1 MKKKILSLLVIIMA
15 IFTMPGAVLADSQA
29 VAETGLK
36 EAAAEEI
43 STFESVD
50 TYSEQVSNLESID
63 LSNYFESADKVNVY
77 IFRGS
82 TCSHCFDAIVYFASI
97 AKDYGKYFNLKTYE
111 TWNNK
116 ANANLMTQV
125 ANVMGDDA
133 SGVPYIIIGDK
144 SYSGYSDAMSD
155 EILNQIKTEY
165 AATDK
170 YDVMDHLSEASA
182 KTKAKNDS
190 TAVTIILVFI
200 VIAGGIG
207 LIVMVSKSK

>member
-36 EAAAEEI
+36 EAVVEEI

-63 LSNYFESADKVNVY
+63 LSNYSESADKVNVY

-97 AKDYGKYFNLKTYE
+97 AKDYGKYFNLKT
-111 TWNNK
+111 
-116 ANANLMTQV
+116 
-125 ANVMGDDA
+125 
-133 SGVPYIIIGDK
+133 
-144 SYSGYSDAMSD
+144 
-155 EILNQIKTEY
+155 
-165 AATDK
+165 
-170 YDVMDHLSEASA
+170 
-182 KTKAKNDS
+182 
-190 TAVTIILVFI
+190 
-200 VIAGGIG
+200 
-207 LIVMVSKSK
+207 